1 MDSGS
6 EPTRKLQLAPPED
19 AASSRRELEERVSK
33 LKAGESADSTVLLL
47 SEQPEDQ
54 RTLEKVLEDW
64 RLRIVRCS
72 SFREALQVL
81 SLCPVLLAFCDVRN
95 ANSTFDEL
103 LPLIRLERPTR
114 IVAMV
119 PEDIGESAYRAVMQM
134 GAFNVVSS
142 PCRRSDVQWTILY
155 ALRDRAARAELRSSQ
170 QRDD

>member
-103 LPLIRLERPTR
+103 LQLIRLERPTR

-134 GAFNVVSS
+134 GAFNVDSS

-155 ALRDRAARAELRSSQ
+155 ALRDRAARAELQSSQ

>member
-103 LPLIRLERPTR
+103 LQLIRLERPTR

-119 PEDIGESAYRAVMQM
+119 PEDIGESAYRAVMRMFFQSKTLPQCHDWNY
-134 GAFNVVSS
+134 FSTQIDHSVDEI
-142 PCRRSDVQWTILY
+142 RRI
-155 ALRDRAARAELRSSQ
+155 RDTR
-170 QRDD
+170 